1 MGGIISR
8 RQRPSQDSDAKRP
21 SQAHSAVD
29 ASVGM
34 VLFNIPHK
42 RMYVLWQSDYG
53 HREED
58 ETEGMWRGRGAV
70 NVFLNVMGVSVY
82 EYLAQTASMPHI
94 VAVYVLRSCESP
106 KNCLATKC
114 TAY

>member
-8 RQRPSQDSDAKRP
+8 RQKPSQDSDAKRP
-21 SQAHSAVD
+21 SQAHSAID

-42 RMYVLWQSDYG
+42 RMYVLWQSNYG
-53 HREED
+53 QGGKNEK
-58 ETEGMWRGRGAV
+58 EGMWRVHGVV
-70 NVFLNVMGVSVY
+70 NFFLNVMGVSVH

-94 VAVYVLRSCESP
+94 VAAAAQAIAVD
-106 KNCLATKC
+106 N
-114 TAY
+114 TAAK